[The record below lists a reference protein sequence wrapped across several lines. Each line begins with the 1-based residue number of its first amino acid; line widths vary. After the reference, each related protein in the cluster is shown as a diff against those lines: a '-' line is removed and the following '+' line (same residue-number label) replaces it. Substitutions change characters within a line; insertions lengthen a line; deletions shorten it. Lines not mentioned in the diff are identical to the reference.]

1 MPSLIRGR
9 CDDVIEACEAA
20 LQSPLITDDKP
31 EDDPAARRHLERA
44 VAAARALR
52 DHLDSAYEF
61 RNGCAELR
69 EADNAAN

>member
-9 CDDVIEACEAA
+9 CDEVIEECEDA
-20 LQSPLITDDKP
+20 LRSPLVAEDKP

-61 RNGCAELR
+61 RNGCAQLR
-69 EADNAAN
+69 EADIAAN